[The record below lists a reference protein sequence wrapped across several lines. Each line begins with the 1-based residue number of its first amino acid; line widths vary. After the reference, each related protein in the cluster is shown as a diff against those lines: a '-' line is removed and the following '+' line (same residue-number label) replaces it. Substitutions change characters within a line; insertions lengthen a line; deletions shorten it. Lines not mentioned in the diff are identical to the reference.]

1 MLLPFFVEHL
11 LALVNHVVFKVN
23 FFQSYTYF
31 GIVKWIVESTKGEIE
46 MAVNMYDA
54 AYELER
60 AIRQSDE
67 YARLQKMYKDV
78 YADEAA
84 RKMFE
89 GFRELQLNLQQKQMM
104 GQEITQAE
112 VEQAQKTVEVVQQN
126 LKIAQLMEAEQLMS
140 RVIAELNQVI
150 MKPLEELYTSQQ

>member
-1 MLLPFFVEHL
+1 L
-11 LALVNHVVFKVN
+11 N
-23 FFQSYTYF
+23 F
-31 GIVKWIVESTKGEIE
+31 KGEIE
-46 MAVNMYDA
+46 MAVNLYDA
-54 AYELER
+54 AYALEK

-67 YARLQKMYKDV
+67 YARLQKMYQEV

-104 GQEITQAE
+104 GQEITQEE

-150 MKPLEELYTSQQ
+150 MKPLEDLYSSHQ